1 MTDKNNQ
8 STKSLIFQS
17 YHKEVPKIYLT
28 KSSNDLRIQS
38 NKPILSKTQEL
49 EFFREFGMLENSKTT
64 PKLFYADSVRNKGSR
79 ISMADFLGEKNVR
92 KFVNAAKL
100 TPLKMKLQKKIFLE
114 ETKEKA
120 DLHVPSSPHKM
131 DENVRLRVLLAKS
144 REDEMVKVRRSSTY
158 NSRSSY
164 KKYL

>member
-17 YHKEVPKIYLT
+17 HHKEVPKIYLT

-64 PKLFYADSVRNKGSR
+64 PKLFNFRVP
-79 ISMADFLGEKNVR
+79 M
-92 KFVNAAKL
+92 
-100 TPLKMKLQKKIFLE
+100 IF
-114 ETKEKA
+114 
-120 DLHVPSSPHKM
+120 
-131 DENVRLRVLLAKS
+131 
-144 REDEMVKVRRSSTY
+144 
-158 NSRSSY
+158 
-164 KKYL
+164 